1 MSTPNGKIFLL
12 SLLLSNNRGKL
23 AYLIGIRQ
31 EQLFFSKYLL
41 DYNRNFLC
49 CLQIFCYV
57 FLCCYCYF
65 FFWHYSHDSCF
76 FFVRKICL

>member
-31 EQLFFSKYLL
+31 EQK
-41 DYNRNFLC
+41 
-49 CLQIFCYV
+49 IV
-57 FLCCYCYF
+57 FLEV
-65 FFWHYSHDSCF
+65 SP
-76 FFVRKICL
+76 RL